1 MLSVGELKAF
11 EFASGAIASILA
23 AFMLAHLVGI
33 PSLMK
38 PRKYQ
43 RNINLHL
50 SPIIAKQMFLY
61 NLSFRFRVFSTR
73 LIQAVKAFT

>member
-43 RNINLHL
+43 KEYKSTPSLRNKCSCITFL
-50 SPIIAKQMFLY
+50 SVSGYSQ
-61 NLSFRFRVFSTR
+61 
-73 LIQAVKAFT
+73 QG